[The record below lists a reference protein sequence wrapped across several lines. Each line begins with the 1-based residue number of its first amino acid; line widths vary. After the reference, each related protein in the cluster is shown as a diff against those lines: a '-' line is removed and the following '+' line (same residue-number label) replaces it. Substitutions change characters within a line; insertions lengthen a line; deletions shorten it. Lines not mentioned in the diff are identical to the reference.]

1 MSTAIEPR
9 SRLARLTILS
19 VAFAAAAM
27 LAGVLLV
34 IEMVIAPTVVDLA
47 SLPFLYGR
55 DVPGRSV
62 LLAAVFAAAA
72 VVMTLSAAHVRVLYQ
87 VLRRDR
93 RLPGLH
99 RGRVSAM
106 MLRRTAVDAGID
118 GPDGHQDARQEALS
132 EALPVALPTLEELES
147 VGPAVRITVLV
158 PAHDERLV
166 IGLALTSLREQTRP
180 PDHVVVIADNCT
192 DETADIA
199 RSMGATVIETVDNT
213 EKKAGALNQVL
224 AGLLPGAEVPDVF
237 MVMDADT
244 ALVPDFL
251 EIAAGRLEQD
261 ADLIAVGGIFEGE
274 PGGGLVGQLQRNEY
288 ARYRR
293 QIGRRK
299 GRVFVLTGTAT
310 LFRAYALRAVADAR
324 GLILPGPTGKVYDT
338 WAMTE
343 DNELTLALKTLGG
356 RMVSP
361 QECRCITEIMPDW
374 RALWRQRSRWQR
386 GALENVGAYGLTR
399 TTAIYWWQQ
408 LGIGYGT
415 LAFQAFLLL
424 MLVTLISAPAVALS
438 GFWVGIGSV
447 FLVERIVTVWGAG
460 WRGRLLALPLVVE
473 LVYDVFLQAVY
484 VASLWSI
491 ATGRTSGWNTV
502 AREETP

>member
-1 MSTAIEPR
+1 VSTAIQPR
-9 SRLARLTILS
+9 ARLARLTLLS
-19 VAFAAAAM
+19 VAFTIAAV
-27 LAGVLLV
+27 LAGAFLT
-34 IEMVIAPTVVDLA
+34 IEIIVSPELPSVGD
-47 SLPFLYGR
+47 LPFLYGR
-55 DVPGRSV
+55 DVPGRSI
-62 LLAAVFAAAA
+62 LLAAIFGAAA
-72 VVMTLSAAHVRVLYQ
+72 VVMTLSAAYVRILFQ

-93 RLPGLH
+93 RVPGADRD
-99 RGRVSAM
+99 RGSAGV
-106 MLRRTAVDAGID
+106 LNRG
-118 GPDGHQDARQEALS
+118 ALAATTIG
-132 EALPVALPTLEELES
+132 EGLPVALPAPAELEA
-147 VGPAVRITVLV
+147 VGTAVRVTVLV
-158 PAHDERLV
+158 PAHNERLV
-166 IGLALTSLREQTRP
+166 IALALQSLKDQTRP
-180 PDHVVVIADNCT
+180 PDQVIVVADNCT
-192 DETADIA
+192 DETAEIA

-224 AGLLPGAEVPDVF
+224 AGLLPDAEVPDVV

-244 ALVPDFL
+244 ALVPNFL

-261 ADLIAVGGIFEGE
+261 PDLIAVGGIFEGE
-274 PGGGLVGQLQRNEY
+274 DGGGLVGQLQRNEY

-299 GRVFVLTGTAT
+299 GRVFVLTGTAS
-310 LFRAYALRAVADAR
+310 LFRAYALRAVAEAR
-324 GLILPGPTGKVYDT
+324 GLILPGPPGKVYDT

-399 TTAIYWWQQ
+399 TTAIYWLQQ

-415 LAFQAFLLL
+415 VAFQAFLLL
-424 MLVTLISAPAVALS
+424 MTITVLAAPTIAVS
-438 GFWVGIGSV
+438 TFWLCVGSI

-460 WRGRLLALPLVVE
+460 GRGRLLALPLVIE
-473 LVYDVFLQAVY
+473 LAYDVFLQVVY

-491 ATGRTSGWNTV
+491 ATGQKSGWNTV
-502 AREETP
+502 AREEAP